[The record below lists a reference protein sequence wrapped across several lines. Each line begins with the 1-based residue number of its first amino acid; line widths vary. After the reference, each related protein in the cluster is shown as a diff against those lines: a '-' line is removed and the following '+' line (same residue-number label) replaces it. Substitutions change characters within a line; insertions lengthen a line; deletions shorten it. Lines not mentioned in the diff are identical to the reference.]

1 MAEVDAGVGVR
12 AGVCDGVETTDGVLV
27 LVVTV
32 LESLIGLELISNVC
46 DSAVG
51 VRSFISSLPRIFLS
65 ALFNDLIPV
74 VGEVDTDLL
83 FISGLNSGVLFNIPE
98 LVDVGEFT
106 NLRLLYLNLT
116 IFVGDSVNDDDW
128 ELGVL
133 LLVLYLVDRVMVV
146 LV

>member
-1 MAEVDAGVGVR
+1 MSGVGVR
-12 AGVCDGVETTDGVLV
+12 AGVCEGVETTDGVLV
-27 LVVTV
+27 LVVAV

-51 VRSFISSLPRIFLS
+51 VRSFISYLRIFLS

-98 LVDVGEFT
+98 LVDLE
-106 NLRLLYLNLT
+106 NLQTFDYY
-116 IFVGDSVNDDDW
+116 I
-128 ELGVL
+128 
-133 LLVLYLVDRVMVV
+133 
-146 LV
+146 

>member
-1 MAEVDAGVGVR
+1 MYELG
-12 AGVCDGVETTDGVLV
+12 CDGVETTDGVLV

-98 LVDVGEFT
+98 LVDVGELQTFD
-106 NLRLLYLNLT
+106 YY
-116 IFVGDSVNDDDW
+116 I
-128 ELGVL
+128 
-133 LLVLYLVDRVMVV
+133 
-146 LV
+146 

>member
-1 MAEVDAGVGVR
+1 M
-12 AGVCDGVETTDGVLV
+12 
-27 LVVTV
+27 
-32 LESLIGLELISNVC
+32 
-46 DSAVG
+46 
-51 VRSFISSLPRIFLS
+51 
-65 ALFNDLIPV
+65 IPV

-83 FISGLNSGVLFNIPE
+83 FIFGLNSGVLFNIPE

-128 ELGVL
+128 ELEVL

>member
-1 MAEVDAGVGVR
+1 M
-12 AGVCDGVETTDGVLV
+12 
-27 LVVTV
+27 
-32 LESLIGLELISNVC
+32 ISNVC

-98 LVDVGEFT
+98 LVDGEFT

-128 ELGVL
+128 ELE
-133 LLVLYLVDRVMVV
+133 YCY
-146 LV
+146 